1 MQAEEL
7 KKLIE
12 QGVPSAQVSVKGDG
26 DHFEA
31 IVVSEAFEGKSMVQQ
46 HQMVYG
52 SLGNLMGGAVHA
64 LALRTFTPG
73 QWEKQIH

>member
-12 QGVPSAQVSVKGDG
+12 QGVPAEQVSVNGDG

-31 IVVSEAFEGKSMVQQ
+31 IVVSAAFAGKSMVQQ

-52 SLGNLMGGAVHA
+52 SLGDALKGAVHA
-64 LALRTFTPG
+64 LALRTFTPE

>member
-7 KKLIE
+7 KKRIE
-12 QGVPSAQVSVKGDG
+12 EGVPTAQASVKGDG

-31 IVVSEAFEGKSMVQQ
+31 VVVSPAFEGKSMVQQ

-52 SLGNLMGGAVHA
+52 SLGDLMQGAVHA
-64 LALRTFTPG
+64 LALRTFTPAE
-73 QWEKQIH
+73 WEKQIH